1 MSGGIRQIG
10 IVVSGPYVSGLQAVL
25 TGLVRAADR
34 LEMEVWALR
43 DGFDGLL
50 SPERYPEGGLTQLS
64 PRLLEGLANIPVGII
79 GLGRRTDPFRMRSLT
94 ADGMIEETDR
104 SAELLEL
111 IRSKRLDAVIAVGGP
126 EQLAIFWKLSCLGL
140 PLVCIPVAIENDIPA
155 TFLSFGYNSALTY
168 VVETLHRARLA
179 AQSLGRIAV
188 VEVPGTQAGWLALQA
203 GIAASANATLIPE
216 IPYDLLKVAAG
227 LSEQERSGWTIALVV
242 VAEGAAPAAGA
253 PALEPTGS
261 HIIETSGLAA
271 ETVALELQRLTSH
284 ETFTI
289 VPGTLVRGGPNTAV
303 DWQLGMGFGAAAV
316 RALQTGQPGVMVGFR
331 PPDLVFT
338 PLAEVVNRVR
348 TVTADTEFLQVAR
361 AMGICLGD

>member
-1 MSGGIRQIG
+1 MNGGIKQIG
-10 IVVSGPYVSGLQAVL
+10 VMVSGPYVSGLQAVL
-25 TGLVRAADR
+25 RGLVRAGDR
-34 LEMEVWALR
+34 LGMGVWALR

-50 SPERYPEGGLTQLS
+50 FPERYHEGGLTKLS
-64 PRLLEGLANIPVGII
+64 PRLLEGLANIPVGIT

-94 ADGMIEETDR
+94 TDGMIEEIDR

-111 IRSKRLDAVIAVGGP
+111 IRAKQLGAVIAVGGP
-126 EQLAIFWKLSCLGL
+126 EQLAIFWKLSRQGL

-203 GIAASANATLIPE
+203 GIAASANAVLIPE

-227 LSEQERSGWTIALVV
+227 LADQERSGWTISLVV
-242 VAEGAAPAAGA
+242 VAEGAASAAGA
-253 PALEPTGS
+253 PVHPAAGS
-261 HIIETSGLAA
+261 HVIEPSGLAA

-284 ETFTI
+284 ETFPI
-289 VPGTLVRGGPNTAV
+289 VPGALVRGGPNTAV

-316 RALQTGQPGVMVGFR
+316 RALHTGQQGVMVAFR

-348 TVTADTEFLQVAR
+348 TVTADTEFLLVAR
-361 AMGICLGD
+361 TLGICLGD

>member
-1 MSGGIRQIG
+1 MSGGIKQIG
-10 IVVSGPYVSGLQAVL
+10 VVVSGPYVPGLQAVL
-25 TGLVRAADR
+25 TGLIRAAD
-34 LEMEVWALR
+34 LQGMEVWALR

-50 SPERYPEGGLTQLS
+50 FPERYPEGGLVQLS
-64 PRLLEGLANIPVGII
+64 LRLLEGLANIPVHIT
-79 GLGRRTDPFRMRSLT
+79 GLGRRTDPFRIQSLT
-94 ADGMIEETDR
+94 TDGMIEEIDR

-111 IRSKRLDAVIAVGGP
+111 IRAKRLDAVIAVGGP
-126 EQLAIFWKLSCLGL
+126 EQLTIFWKLSREGL

-155 TFLSFGYNSALTY
+155 TSLSFGYNSALTY

-179 AQSLGRIAV
+179 AQFLGRIAV

-227 LSEQERSGWTIALVV
+227 LADQERSGWTIALVV

-253 PALEPTGS
+253 PAPPPGS
-261 HIIETSGLAA
+261 HIIEPSGLAA

-284 ETFTI
+284 ETFSI
-289 VPGTLVRGGPNTAV
+289 VPGALVRGGPNTAV
-303 DWQLGMGFGAAAV
+303 DWQLGMGFGAGAV
-316 RALQTGQPGVMVGFR
+316 RALHTGQPGVMVGFR
-331 PPDLVFT
+331 PPDLVFV

-348 TVTADTEFLQVAR
+348 TVTTNTEFLLVAR
-361 AMGICLGD
+361 ALGICLGD

>member
-1 MSGGIRQIG
+1 MNRGIKRIG
-10 IVVSGPYVSGLQAVL
+10 VVVSGPYVAGIQAVL

-34 LEMEVWALR
+34 LGIEVWALR

-50 SPERYPEGGLTQLS
+50 FPESYPEGGLAQLS
-64 PRLLEGLANIPVGII
+64 PRLIEGLTNIPGGIT
-79 GLGRRTDPFRMRSLT
+79 GLGRRTDPFRIRSMT
-94 ADGMIEETDR
+94 ADGMIEEIDR

-111 IRSKRLDAVIAVGGP
+111 IRAKRLDAVIAVGGP
-126 EQLAIFWKLSCLGL
+126 EQLAIFWKLSRQGL
-140 PLVCIPVAIENDIPA
+140 PLVCIPVALENDIPA
-155 TFLSFGYNSALTY
+155 TSLSFGYNSALTY

-188 VEVPGTQAGWLALQA
+188 VEVPGTLAGWLALQA
-203 GIAASANATLIPE
+203 GIAASANAALIPE

-227 LSEQERSGWTIALVV
+227 FADQERSGWTIALVV

-253 PALEPTGS
+253 PARPPAGS
-261 HIIETSGLAA
+261 HVIESSGLAA

-284 ETFTI
+284 ETFPI
-289 VPGTLVRGGPNTAV
+289 VPGALVRGGPNTAV
-303 DWQLGMGFGAAAV
+303 DLQLGMGFGAAAV
-316 RALQTGQPGVMVGFR
+316 RALHTGQAGIMVAFR

-348 TVTADTEFLQVAR
+348 TLTADTEFLLVAR
-361 AMGICLGD
+361 ALGICLGD